1 MNLESRSEV
10 IVCSRNSMEPN
21 NLSKVEVTKFEELH
35 TCESEEADQFLQ
47 RKGMKVGDP
56 EEKKR
61 VEYIYTCGMN
71 PLRAAKALQN
81 PHSKTANHNLV
92 MTVPLT
98 GNSFQAALIK

>member
-1 MNLESRSEV
+1 
-10 IVCSRNSMEPN
+10 
-21 NLSKVEVTKFEELH
+21 
-35 TCESEEADQFLQ
+35 
-47 RKGMKVGDP
+47 
-56 EEKKR
+56 
-61 VEYIYTCGMN
+61 MN